1 MYLQRLTDS
10 LKSIAQTDPSRTAL
24 SWPGNEL
31 SYGGLWSMA
40 QDLAW
45 QFPESVTAGSLV
57 LVESGKN
64 PRFVALMISLGLCKA
79 TPLVVPGRLGDEVRE
94 KLIVRSGASHIA
106 SFTDAGKLRVAET
119 GQVPKLH
126 ADERVPLCLTTSGS
140 TGVPKVVVLSKA
152 GISNFIDWAQSY
164 FSIKTGTR
172 ILSIAPFNFDLS
184 LLELW
189 AGLDAGAEVILADPE
204 RSTEPGYLMDLCTE
218 AKPEIVQAVPLFHE
232 RLCSTEREEAGFS
245 PRHVIVTGE
254 AAPRTLRQRMAGQFP
269 SAVFHNIYGSTET
282 NDSFILSLGGE
293 DFAAA
298 EKLGIGWPIADTC
311 FYITEDPDEPATG
324 ELFTATP
331 FAASGYSDPE
341 QTLNAFLPRLEN
353 ERLVTYFRTGDRV
366 QQQPDGSLL
375 LIGRAD
381 YVVKLRGV
389 RTNLLDVEDVIRLHE
404 AVRNVATLPYRDIV
418 SGQQQ
423 LLAVVETCPGTPVS
437 NLEMR
442 AHCALHLPR
451 SALPNRYVLTQEP
464 LPKTSTGKINRGAVQ
479 RLYAPK
485 PEKSA

>member
-1 MYLQRLTDS
+1 MYLQRLKDS

-24 SWPGNEL
+24 SWPGNEM
-31 SYGGLWSMA
+31 SYSGLWNMA

-57 LVESGKN
+57 LVESRKT
-64 PRFVALMISLGLCKA
+64 PRFTALMIALGLCGA
-79 TPLVVPGRLGDEVRE
+79 TPLVVPDRLGGELKD
-94 KLIVRSGASHIA
+94 KLITRSGASHIA
-106 SFTDAGKLRVAET
+106 SFTDAGRLRVTET
-119 GQVPKLH
+119 GQAPKLP
-126 ADERVPLCLTTSGS
+126 AGEQVPLCLTTSGS
-140 TGVPKVVVLSKA
+140 TGVPKVVVLSKTGVNA
-152 GISNFIDWAQSY
+152 FFDWAQGC
-164 FSIKTGTR
+164 FSIQPGTR
-172 ILSIAPFNFDLS
+172 VLSIAPFNFDLS

-204 RSTEPGYLMDLCTE
+204 RSAEPGYLADLCAE

-232 RLCSTEREEAGFS
+232 RLCAARRADPGFS

-254 AAPRTLRQRMAGQFP
+254 AAPRALRRQMAGQFP
-269 SAVFHNIYGSTET
+269 SVVFHNIYGSTET
-282 NDSFILSLGGE
+282 NDSFILTLGAE

-298 EKLGIGWPIADTC
+298 EKLGIGRPIAGTD
-311 FYITEDPDEPATG
+311 YYVTEDPDEPGTG

-366 QQQPDGSLL
+366 QRQPDGSLL

-404 AVRNVATLPYRDIV
+404 AVRNVATVPYRDTV

-423 LLAVVETCPGTPVS
+423 LLAVVETCAGASVS
-437 NLEMR
+437 NLQMR
-442 AHCALHLPR
+442 AHCALHLPK
-451 SALPNRYVLTQEP
+451 SALPSRYVLTQEP

-485 PEKSA
+485 PEKNA